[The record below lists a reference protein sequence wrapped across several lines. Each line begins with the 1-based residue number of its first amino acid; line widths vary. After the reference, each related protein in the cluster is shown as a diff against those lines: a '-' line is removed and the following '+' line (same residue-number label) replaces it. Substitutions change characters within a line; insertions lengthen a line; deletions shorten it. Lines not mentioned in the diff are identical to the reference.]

1 MRPASA
7 RLVASFALCLAASAA
22 CSKKGDPAT
31 THIAA
36 LGRELQAFGLN
47 GDVPASA
54 AHREWLLDHIGWDEL
69 IGVFIGDVLN
79 QAQPEQRQ
87 EAMHAFQIDINE
99 PSDNTMFRRR
109 RSLMR
114 LSIAAGNGKCSVIKA
129 SADDHD
135 WARKMVSAPAPTD
148 GLDAATIDLVT
159 RLRAKVARLD
169 RFYQLDCGR
178 KHVRLIVAHLGK
190 GIVLPLLRT
199 IRPEPGDGPP
209 GVPGFEPGAGPV
221 DPPATPPGPSGP
233 SGAPAPAPSTAPA
246 LAPATAP
253 SASP

>member
-1 MRPASA
+1 MRPVSA
-7 RLVASFALCLAASAA
+7 CLVATFALCVSATA
-22 CSKKGDPAT
+22 CSKKGDAAT

-36 LGRELQAFGLN
+36 LGRELQAFGQN

-54 AHREWLLDHIGWDEL
+54 AHREWLIDHIGWNEL

-114 LSIAAGNGKCSVIKA
+114 LSIAAGNGKCTVIKA

-148 GLDAATIDLVT
+148 GLDAPTIELVT
-159 RLRAKVARLD
+159 KLRAKVAKLD

-178 KHVRLIVAHLGK
+178 KQVRLIVAHLGK

-199 IRPEPGDGPP
+199 IRPEPDEAGP
-209 GVPGFEPGAGPV
+209 GVPGFEPGPGPGPGPV
-221 DPPATPPGPSGP
+221 DPP
-233 SGAPAPAPSTAPA
+233 PA
-246 LAPATAP
+246 LAPSAPPTMAPSAPP

>member
-7 RLVASFALCLAASAA
+7 RFVATFALVLGTSTA
-22 CSKKGDPAT
+22 CSKKGDSAT
-31 THIAA
+31 THVAA
-36 LGRELQAFGLN
+36 LGRELQAFGQN

-54 AHREWLLDHIGWDEL
+54 AHREWLIDHIGWNEL
-69 IGVFIGDVLN
+69 IGVFIGDVLT

-148 GLDAATIDLVT
+148 GLDAPTIELVT
-159 RLRAKVARLD
+159 RLRAKVAKLD

-178 KHVRLIVAHLGK
+178 KQVRLIVAHLGK

-199 IRPEPGDGPP
+199 IRPAPGDGPP

-221 DPPATPPGPSGP
+221 DPPATPPTQ
-233 SGAPAPAPSTAPA
+233 PAPAPSAP
-246 LAPATAP
+246 LAPAPAAP
-253 SASP
+253 APVSP